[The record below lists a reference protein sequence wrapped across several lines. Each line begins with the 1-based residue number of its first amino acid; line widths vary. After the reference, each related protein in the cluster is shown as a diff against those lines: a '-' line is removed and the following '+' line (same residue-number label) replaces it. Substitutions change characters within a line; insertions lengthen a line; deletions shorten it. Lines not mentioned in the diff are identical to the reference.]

1 MLRFAIRQDRSRE
14 RVRRFAAGPMP
25 LVVQAGRQER
35 KETLNGTT
43 PELTLNDLPRP
54 PFYRLVDEGRR
65 DVYVE
70 TEVGGEP
77 AKKVATLFASREPA
91 EEFSARAI
99 EFGMDAL
106 AGTTVR
112 ELKDWGEVEAY
123 AGGGQDYVVFV
134 SEEGSALFHAGDVA
148 RHAAGRAAEV
158 PLPLYLISDEK
169 GESPLI
175 SVETDEGG
183 EVLVAA
189 LFSTPEKA
197 RAFKEKA
204 AHLNLPDGL
213 GKIDDEDGLRRHALV
228 ARRAGADYAVVDPES
243 GATEAIPIE
252 EWT

>member
-1 MLRFAIRQDRSRE
+1 MDDTA
-14 RVRRFAAGPMP
+14 
-25 LVVQAGRQER
+25 
-35 KETLNGTT
+35 
-43 PELTLNDLPRP
+43 PELTLDDLPRP
-54 PFYRLVDEGRR
+54 PFYRLADEEGR
-65 DVYVE
+65 DVYAE

-77 AKKVATLFASREPA
+77 AKKVGILFASREPA
-91 EEFSARAI
+91 EEFSARAL

-106 AGTTVR
+106 AGTVVR

-123 AGGGQDYVVFV
+123 AGGGQDYVIFV
-134 SEEGSALFHAGDVA
+134 SEIGSALFHAGDVA
-148 RHAAGRAAEV
+148 RHAAGSAAEV
-158 PLPLYLISDEK
+158 PMPLYLISDEK
-169 GESPLI
+169 GEAPLI
-175 SVETDEGG
+175 SVETDEGGGVGEAG

-204 AHLNLPDGL
+204 AHLDLPEGL

-243 GATEAIPIE
+243 GATKAIPIE